1 LFGFLDFVAPAVEE
15 IALPPAGLK
24 IENYFLKEKQ
34 SKTMIFFLVVEPFQ
48 SQLSLKS
55 AVLILCRT

>member
-15 IALPPAGLK
+15 IALLPAGLK

-34 SKTMIFFLVVEPFQ
+34 SKTMIFFLVVEPF
-48 SQLSLKS
+48 
-55 AVLILCRT
+55 